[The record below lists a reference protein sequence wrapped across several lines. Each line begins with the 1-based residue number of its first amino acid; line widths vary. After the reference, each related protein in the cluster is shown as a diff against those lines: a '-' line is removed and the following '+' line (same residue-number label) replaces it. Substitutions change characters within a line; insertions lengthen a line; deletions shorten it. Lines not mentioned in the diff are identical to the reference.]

1 MGANELDVFNPKTVA
16 TSDEMKAKVVALQD
30 QLLRL
35 PQANIVTLHSFRP
48 GFYERTIV
56 IPPWTVLTGAE
67 HKTAYQVRIGKGTI
81 AVNVDDGSVKIMSA
95 PAVFGAEIGIQRAL
109 HSFEKEVIWTDIYPN
124 PDNCRDI
131 EELERRLIV
140 VPQIGL
146 ADNFAHRERIRMIE
160 DYSTFLT
167 QVSMSQPDMDRIVE
181 NEDDQIDMPEGCFV
195 EVKPSKIHGNGL
207 FATKDFKA
215 GELIGPGRING
226 KRTSAGRYM
235 NHSTNANVAPEKVGD
250 NLNAVATRDIYQGE
264 ELLVNYRE
272 SMRVNFGI
280 TIEGEMSCHF
290 S

>member
-1 MGANELDVFNPKTVA
+1 MGMNELDVFNPKAVA
-16 TSDEMKAKVVALQD
+16 TPDEMKAKVVALQE
-30 QLLRL
+30 QLLKL
-35 PQANIVTLHSFRP
+35 PQADIVTLHSFRA

-67 HKTAYQVRIGKGTI
+67 HKTAYQVRIDKGTI
-81 AVNVDDGSVKIMSA
+81 AVNVEDGSVKIMSA

-109 HSFEKEVIWTDIYPN
+109 HSFEEEVIWTDIYAN

-131 EELERRLIV
+131 EELERRLIYEPEV
-140 VPQIGL
+140 GL
-146 ADNFAHRERIRMIE
+146 ADNFAHRERVRMIE
-160 DYSTFLT
+160 DYGTFLT
-167 QVSMSQPDMDRIVE
+167 QIGMSQPDMDKIVE
-181 NEDDQIDMPEGCFV
+181 NKDDQIDMPEGCFV

-215 GELIGPGRING
+215 GELICPGRING
-226 KRTSAGRYM
+226 KRTPAGRYM

-250 NLNAVATRDIYQGE
+250 DLNAVATRDIYQGE

-280 TIEGEMSCHF
+280 IIEGEMPCHF
-290 S
+290 M

>member
-1 MGANELDVFNPKTVA
+1 
-16 TSDEMKAKVVALQD
+16 MKAKVVALQE
-30 QLLRL
+30 QLLKL
-35 PQANIVTLHSFRP
+35 PQADIVTMHSFRP

-95 PAVFGAEIGIQRAL
+95 PTVFGAEIGIQRAL
-109 HSFEKEVIWTDIYPN
+109 HSFEEEVIWTDIYPN
-124 PDNCRDI
+124 HDNCRDI

-167 QVSMSQPDMDRIVE
+167 QIGMSQPDMDKIVE
-181 NEDDQIDMPEGCFV
+181 NEDDQIDMPEGYFV
-195 EVKPSKIHGNGL
+195 QVKPSKIHGNGL

-215 GELIGPGRING
+215 GELVCPGRING
-226 KRTSAGRYM
+226 KRTPAGRYM
-235 NHSTNANVAPEKVGD
+235 NHSTNANAVFDKVNADLNVVA
-250 NLNAVATRDIYQGE
+250 LRDIYVGE
-264 ELLVNYRE
+264 ELLVDYRT

-280 TIEGEMSCHF
+280 TIEGEMPCHF

>member
-1 MGANELDVFNPKTVA
+1 MGANELDVFNPHAVA
-16 TSDEMKAKVVALQD
+16 TPDEMKAKVVALQE

-35 PQANIVTLHSFRP
+35 PQADIVTMHSFRP

-109 HSFEKEVIWTDIYPN
+109 HSFEEEVIWTDIYPN
-124 PDNCRDI
+124 HDNCRDI

-140 VPQIGL
+140 IPEIGL
-146 ADNFAHRERIRMIE
+146 IDNHAHRERLRAVA

-167 QVSMSQPDMDRIVE
+167 QIGMSQPDMDKIVE

-207 FATKDFKA
+207 FATKDFKV
-215 GELIGPGRING
+215 GELICLGRING
-226 KRTSAGRYM
+226 KRTPAGRYM
-235 NHSTNANVAPEKVGD
+235 NHSTNANAVFDKVNDDLNVVA
-250 NLNAVATRDIYQGE
+250 LRDIYVGE
-264 ELLVNYRE
+264 EILVNYRT
-272 SMRVNFGI
+272 SIRVNFGI
-280 TIEGEMSCHF
+280 TIEGEMPCHLL
-290 S
+290 

>member
-1 MGANELDVFNPKTVA
+1 MGANELDVFNPHAVA
-16 TSDEMKAKVVALQD
+16 TPDEMKAKVVALQE

-35 PQANIVTLHSFRP
+35 PQADIVTMHSFRP

-81 AVNVDDGSVKIMSA
+81 AVNIDNGGVKIMSA
-95 PAVFGAEIGIQRAL
+95 PMLFDVGAGLQRAG
-109 HSFEKEVIWTDIYPN
+109 HTFEEETIWTDIYPN

-131 EELERRLIV
+131 DELERRLYIT
-140 VPQIGL
+140 PDIGL
-146 ADNFAHRERIRMIE
+146 SDNIAQRERVRMIE
-160 DYSTFLT
+160 DYGTFLT
-167 QVSMSQPDMDRIVE
+167 QIGMSQPDMDKIVE
-181 NEDDQIDMPEGCFV
+181 NKDDQIDMPEGCFV

-215 GELIGPGRING
+215 GELICPGRING
-226 KRTSAGRYM
+226 KRTPAGRYM

-250 NLNAVATRDIYQGE
+250 DLNAIATRNIYRGE

-280 TIEGEMSCHF
+280 IIEGEMPCLDL
-290 S
+290 